1 VGHLVCFKDFA
12 LSFADSHITNNGKL
26 QVTELASNSSI
37 TLWGAGT
44 VRCMRP
50 IWVAEELGLHYQLQA
65 IGPRTGETKTP
76 EYTQLN
82 PKQKVPFFVDEYIQ
96 LSESVAICRYLVNRY
111 GSETTLLSPQS
122 IEQQA
127 KEDEWLSFIYGE
139 LDETSLYVIRRH
151 GALSAIYGES
161 PTAIAAARDYV
172 VKQLSVIEQYLS
184 DKEFLLNERFSLPDL
199 FLTTCLDWI
208 QAYEIAMPDCLVEF
222 QARTSRR
229 PAYQKARSINYSID
243 SNS

>member
-1 VGHLVCFKDFA
+1 MTDTAEK
-12 LSFADSHITNNGKL
+12 
-26 QVTELASNSSI
+26 SSI

-44 VRCMRP
+44 SRSMRP
-50 IWVAEELGLHYQLQA
+50 IWLAEELGLAYTLKP
-65 IGPRTGETKTP
+65 IGPRTGETRTP

-82 PKQKVPFFVDEYIQ
+82 PKQKIPFLIDDSIQ
-96 LSESVAICRYLVNRY
+96 LSETVAICRYLVNKY
-111 GSETTLLSPQS
+111 GNKSTLIAPLS

-161 PTAIAAARDYV
+161 QAAVDAARDYV
-172 VKQLSVIEQYLS
+172 VRQLLVIEQHLN
-184 DKEFLLNERFSLPDL
+184 DKTFLLEERFSLPDL
-199 FLTTCLDWI
+199 FLTTCLDWV
-208 QAYEIAMPDCLVEF
+208 QTYDIAMPVCLKDY
-222 QARTSRR
+222 QSRIIKR
-229 PAYQKARSINYSID
+229 SAYQKARTINYPSH